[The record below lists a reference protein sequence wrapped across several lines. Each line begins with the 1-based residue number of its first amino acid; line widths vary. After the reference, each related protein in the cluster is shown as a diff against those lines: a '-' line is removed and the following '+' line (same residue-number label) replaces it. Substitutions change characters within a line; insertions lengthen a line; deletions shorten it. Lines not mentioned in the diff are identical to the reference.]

1 MRQLLL
7 GITAILA
14 LSACHSDTSP
24 SEITAPAKAPGN
36 RVSAVTAPTPTEAD
50 AVAISQD
57 IQANHWPYHTL
68 LNPRYASGDPNSPD
82 YMTLSASGYTQA
94 ADNAIWTGH
103 YLAAEAF
110 RYSVTHSDEALANVR
125 KAVNGITA
133 LIDVTGTDVLAR
145 FLIPRSSPYA
155 DAVLGEESQHGIH
168 EAIYNGQAY
177 AWLGNT
183 SRDQYSG
190 VFFGLGVAYSMVA
203 DPSVQAEVRSDVSR
217 MLTFLIRNGWNVVM
231 PDGTISTTFAQR
243 PEQELSFLQV
253 GRLVDP
259 AQWTT
264 IYKTMRTASAAST
277 GLPISAECMDP
288 YGSYYKFNLDHINLY
303 NLIRLEERGSARTQY
318 LKAFATLRNCTSS
331 HQNAHF
337 NMIERALQGTNTKRD
352 KQTVDMLG
360 LWLLRPRRNV
370 LVDNTGKYPAC
381 DTNRACSPIPVND
394 RYTTDFLWQ
403 RSPFQL
409 KGGEDGTV
417 PTPGVDYILPYWMAR
432 YYGVLTQ

>member
-1 MRQLLL
+1 MRKLLV
-7 GITAILA
+7 GITAMLG
-14 LSACHSDTSP
+14 LSACRTDTSP
-24 SEITAPAKAPGN
+24 SSLTAPAMRGA
-36 RVSAVTAPTPTEAD
+36 AVTAPTPTEAD

-68 LNPRYASGDPNSPD
+68 LNPRYMSGDPNSPD

-125 KAVNGITA
+125 KALNGITA
-133 LIDVTGTDVLAR
+133 LIDVTGTDLLAR

-155 DAVLGEESQHGIH
+155 NAVLGEESQHGIH
-168 EAIYNGQAY
+168 EATYNGQPY

-203 DPSVQAEVRSDVSR
+203 DASIRTEIQSDVSR
-217 MLTFLIRNGWNVVM
+217 MLTFLIKNGWNVVM
-231 PDGTISTTFAQR
+231 PDGTISTTFAPR

-259 AQWTT
+259 AQWAT
-264 IYKTMRTASAAST
+264 IYKAQRTATAVST
-277 GLPISAECMDP
+277 GLPIAVECQDP
-288 YGSYYKFNLDHINLY
+288 YGSYFKFNLDHINFY
-303 NLIRLEERGSARTQY
+303 NLIRLEEHGTARTQY
-318 LKAFATLRNCTSS
+318 LKAFGQLRDCTRT

-337 NMIERALQGTNTKRD
+337 NMIERGLKGPNKTRD
-352 KQTVDMLG
+352 NETVDMLG

-370 LVDNTGKYPAC
+370 FVDNTGKYPAC
-381 DTNRACSPIPVND
+381 GPNRACSPIPVND

-409 KGGEDGTV
+409 VGGEDGTV

-432 YYGVLTQ
+432 YYRVLTR